1 MAHDFTGK
9 GRGLAAPQIGLDAA
23 AAVVYSPGAA
33 EPIVL
38 LNPAIVE
45 SSAETDLQYEGCLSF
60 FDTRSRI
67 PRSLRIH
74 VEHTDLEGHQRITVF
89 EQGLARLV
97 AHEVDHLHGVLCSDH
112 LPEGDRPIPVE
123 EYRGTGAAWQ
133 YRDLVLLRHPAA
145 LVASLP
151 ANTVTNR
158 CCGPPVHCLRV
169 ATRSEFDLRARDRRL
184 QPSSRLVQ
192 PKPRSVFLVPRVRRP
207 EKS

>member
-1 MAHDFTGK
+1 MQQSPSETMAVLGIVQDPDPGLRRTARRFDLPAEATQAGHAVARLKEYANVVAMAHDFTGK

-23 AAVVYSPGAA
+23 VAVVYPPGAA
-33 EPIVL
+33 APIVL
-38 LNPAIVE
+38 LNPVVIE
-45 SSAETDLQYEGCLSF
+45 SSAESDLQYEGCLSF

-67 PRSLRIH
+67 PRPLRIH

-133 YRDLVLLRHPAA
+133 YGEQ
-145 LVASLP
+145 
-151 ANTVTNR
+151 ANSSHRNR
-158 CCGPPVHCLRV
+158 QFYHRQHEC
-169 ATRSEFDLRARDRRL
+169 RS
-184 QPSSRLVQ
+184 
-192 PKPRSVFLVPRVRRP
+192 
-207 EKS
+207 